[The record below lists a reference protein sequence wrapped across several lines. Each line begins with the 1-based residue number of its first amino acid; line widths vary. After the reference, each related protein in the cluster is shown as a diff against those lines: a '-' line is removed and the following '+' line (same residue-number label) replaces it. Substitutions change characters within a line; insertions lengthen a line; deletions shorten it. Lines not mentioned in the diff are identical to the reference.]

1 LITAFLA
8 LLLLVPQQDDF
19 QAQFSGALKALHE
32 RNFEAA
38 RTGLQAAGKLHP
50 ADPHVWV
57 ALAETYWKL
66 GNTESAAEAAGKAEK
81 LGANDP
87 ITRRGLAI
95 FYSEQGKA
103 YEANGQ
109 SAKAIQQL
117 QAAIRLKPDEESYHF
132 DLIEILLRH
141 YDFKGAIQQ
150 SEAALKKFPK
160 SAQLTLAAGVAY
172 YGQDQAEPAIG
183 KFLQTIALDPSIE
196 QPYIFLAR
204 VINRA
209 HAHLPAI
216 TQRFAEFQEKN
227 PESYL
232 GYFMHAKA
240 LDAQFQEPELAENLL
255 RKSISLNGDYW
266 ESHYELA
273 ILLEKKGAIEEA
285 EKEFRRTTELNPKEP
300 SPHYR
305 LCRVLAKLG
314 RTTEAQAEAA
324 VLKKAT
330 EEYREDL
337 NRRLATV
344 QHLSNSR

>member
-1 LITAFLA
+1 LITAVLA
-8 LLLLVPQQDDF
+8 LLLLVSQDDF
-19 QAQFSGALKALHE
+19 QAQFANALKALHE
-32 RNFEAA
+32 QNFNAARVGLEAA
-38 RTGLQAAGKLHP
+38 SHLHP

-66 GNTESAAEAAGKAEK
+66 GNSELAGDAAAKAEK
-81 LGANDP
+81 LGSGDP
-87 ITRRGLAI
+87 ITRRALAI
-95 FYSEQGKA
+95 FYSEQAKV

-109 SAKAIQQL
+109 SPKAIQEL
-117 QAAIRLKPDEESYHF
+117 QAAIRLKPEEESYYF
-132 DLIEILLRH
+132 EVIQILLRH

-172 YGQDQAEPAIG
+172 YGQDEAEQAIG
-183 KFLQTIALDPSIE
+183 KFLQTIALDPSVD

-209 HAHLPAI
+209 RTYLPVL
-216 TQRFAEFQEKN
+216 TQRFTQYQEKN
-227 PESYL
+227 PQSYL

-240 LDAQFQEPELAENLL
+240 LDAQFKEPELAENLL

-273 ILLEKKGAIEEA
+273 VLLEKRRAIEEA
-285 EKEFRRTTELNPKEP
+285 EKEFRRATELNPKEP

-305 LCRVLAKLG
+305 LCRVLARLG
-314 RTTEAQAEAA
+314 RTQEAQAES
-324 VLKKAT
+324 T
-330 EEYREDL
+330 EYQRVSEAYSEDL
-337 NRRLATV
+337 HRRLATV
-344 QHLSNSR
+344 ERLSVHQ

>member
-8 LLLLVPQQDDF
+8 LFLLISQDDF
-19 QAQFSGALKALHE
+19 QTQFASALKALHE
-32 RNFEAA
+32 QNFAA
-38 RTGLQAAGKLHP
+38 AQAGLQAASQLHP
-50 ADPHVWV
+50 ADPHVWL

-66 GNTESAAEAAGKAEK
+66 GNSDLAAEAAGKAEK
-81 LGANDP
+81 LGVNDLV
-87 ITRRGLAI
+87 TRRGLAL
-95 FYSEQGKA
+95 F

-109 SAKAIQQL
+109 SPKAVQEL
-117 QAAIRLKPDEESYHF
+117 RAVIRLQPDEVHYF
-132 DLIEILLRH
+132 DLIQLLLRH
-141 YDFKGAIQQ
+141 YDFNGAIQE
-150 SEAALKKFPK
+150 SETGLKKFPK

-172 YGQDQAEPAIG
+172 YGQDQSEQAIE
-183 KFLQTIALDPSIE
+183 KFLQTIALDPSID

-209 HAHLPAI
+209 HAHLPVL
-216 TQRFAEFQEKN
+216 TQRFAEYQERN
-227 PESYL
+227 PQSYL

-240 LDAQFQEPELAENLL
+240 LNAQFKEPQLAENLL

-285 EKEFRRTTELNPKEP
+285 EKEFRRTTELNPAEP

-305 LCRVLAKLG
+305 LCRVLARLG
-314 RTTEAQAEAA
+314 RTEDAQAEAA
-324 VLKKAT
+324 V
-330 EEYREDL
+330 YRKTSEDYRDDL

-344 QHLSNSR
+344 QRLADKN